1 MILNRT
7 RNPQPTELNTSDIDL
22 SATTPKRHTL
32 KNGIPVD
39 VYFSDSLEITRLDV
53 VFEAG
58 KAFAENSLIAITA
71 MALITEG
78 TKRHSAREIAD
89 FLNFRGINIEKTI
102 DALTVGLTIYLQNRY
117 LDEFLPLLHEMLTES
132 TMPENEFEVFLKN
145 KKLEFDQLQR
155 KTNYVASRTCLEEM
169 FGKSHVYGKY
179 IQSSDFET
187 ITLEQVQEF
196 YRKRYGLQNC
206 KFFLAGNIAGKDIA
220 ALDSIFGS
228 HPLRAEKNNIEI
240 SVKANQNIAKAINMP
255 ESVQT
260 SIRVGK
266 IINLNWDSV
275 ELAKL
280 LVVNNLLG
288 GGFLGSRLMQNLRE
302 EKGYCYGIYS
312 VISIERNAIYLMIS
326 TDVGN
331 DVAGPAVTEIFNEI
345 RRLQTE
351 PVGEEELTTTRRFLI
366 GDFIRGVDGVFELA
380 ERGRTQY
387 AAQADDTFAK
397 NYLEAIESITPEEI
411 MELAKKHFA
420 VDSFVQVL
428 AGKIEG

>member
-1 MILNRT
+1 MTLDRT
-7 RNPQPTELNTSDIDL
+7 RNPQPTELNTSNIDL
-22 SATTPKRHTL
+22 SALEPRRHTL

-39 VYFSDSLEITRLDV
+39 VYFSDSLEIMRLDV

-58 KAFAENSLIAITA
+58 KAYADTSLVAITA

-78 TKRHSAREIAD
+78 TGHRSAKEIAD

-145 KKLEFDQLQR
+145 KRREFDQLQQ
-155 KTNYVASRTCLEEM
+155 KTNFTASRTCLEEM
-169 FGKSHVYGKY
+169 FGKGHVYGKY
-179 IQSSDFET
+179 MQNSDFET
-187 ITLEQVQEF
+187 ITTEQVRKF
-196 YRKRYGLQNC
+196 YRERYGLQNC
-206 KFFLAGNIAGKDIA
+206 RFFLAGNVSEKNIA
-220 ALDSIFGS
+220 ALENVFGNGTLPS
-228 HPLRAEKNNIEI
+228 GESPVEI
-240 SVKANQNIAKAINMP
+240 SVRPNPSVSKTIDRP
-255 ESVQT
+255 EAVQT
-260 SIRVGK
+260 SIRIGK
-266 IINLNWDSV
+266 IIDLGWDSM
-275 ELAKL
+275 EFAKL
-280 LVVNNLLG
+280 MVVNNLLG
-288 GGFLGSRLMQNLRE
+288 GGFLGSRLMRNLRE

-312 VISIERNAIYLMIS
+312 VISIERKAIYMMVS
-326 TDVGN
+326 TEVGN
-331 DVAGPAVTEIFNEI
+331 EVAKPAVTEIFNEI

-420 VDSFVQVL
+420 TDSFVQVL
-428 AGKIEG
+428 AGKTE